1 MKKPRFSPWQIAV
14 HILAWIPLLVL
25 AVDALTGNL
34 TVNPIQAAEQRT
46 GDTALVLLIYSLAC
60 SPFFTVY
67 RWPPVLKFRRPL
79 GLYAFFYA
87 LLHFSIFLGLDYEFD
102 FTLILAD
109 INQKAY
115 IFVGLAAF
123 IILVALAATSFDV
136 SKRLM
141 RKAWTR
147 LHRLVYL
154 AGILVVLHFAWV
166 SKGDFFN
173 LTGDIGRPLIAGTA
187 VIMLLVLRL
196 PPVRKWLS
204 RR

>member
-1 MKKPRFSPWQIAV
+1 M
-14 HILAWIPLLVL
+14 LVL

-67 RWPPVLKFRRPL
+67 RWPPALKFRRPL

>member
-1 MKKPRFSPWQIAV
+1 
-14 HILAWIPLLVL
+14 LLVL

-60 SPFFTVY
+60 SPFYTVY
-67 RWPPVLKFRRPL
+67 RWAPALKFRRPL

-87 LLHFSIFLGLDYEFD
+87 FLHFCIFLGLDYGFD
-102 FTLILAD
+102 FALILAD

-115 IFVGLAAF
+115 IFAGLAAL
-123 IILVALAATSFDV
+123 ILLVALAATSFDA
-136 SKRLM
+136 SKRLL
-141 RKAWTR
+141 RKTWKR

-154 AGILVVLHFAWV
+154 AGLLAVLHFAWV
-166 SKGDFFN
+166 SKGDFFS
-173 LTGDIGRPLIAGTA
+173 LTGDIGRPLIAGAA
-187 VIMLLVLRL
+187 VIFLMVLRL
-196 PPVRKWLS
+196 RVVKNWLS

>member
-79 GLYAFFYA
+79 GLYAFFNA

-123 IILVALAATSFDV
+123 IILVALAVTSFDV